1 MDVNKKTQR
10 NRFTRMCIGEAIVE
24 LMKRDSLD
32 KITVSQIAKKAG
44 ISRMTYY
51 HYYDSK
57 VNAIEDYLRE
67 IIIQYLEKMALNRLF
82 FIYRKKLNIYHSI
95 CIHAIM
101 NPIIKKKERCI
112 V

>member
-51 HYYDSK
+51 HYYDS
-57 VNAIEDYLRE
+57 R
-67 IIIQYLEKMALNRLF
+67 
-82 FIYRKKLNIYHSI
+82 
-95 CIHAIM
+95 
-101 NPIIKKKERCI
+101 
-112 V
+112 

>member
-67 IIIQYLEKMALNRLF
+67 IIIQYLTENKKLWLRFPIIYFRWLRMCSSLNRRVF
-82 FIYRKKLNIYHSI
+82 
-95 CIHAIM
+95 
-101 NPIIKKKERCI
+101 
-112 V
+112 